1 MEEKVRELQIT
12 ALKNG
17 IVIDHIPSEKVFA
30 IVELLNLKKYNEVV
44 TVAINLKS
52 TSLGK
57 KGIIKIEDKILDES
71 ELNKIALLSD
81 HVTINIIE
89 NYKVV
94 KKIKLAI
101 PNEIVGLMK
110 CGNNK
115 CISNHENI
123 ETKLKAIQDDN
134 NIKLEKMR
142 ETVDE
147 KLHKTLETRLGES
160 FKLVSERL
168 ELVQKGLGE
177 MQTLAT
183 GVGDLKKVLTNVK
196 TKGVLGEYQLEN
208 ILEPYSTAC
217 G

>member
-57 KGIIKIEDKILDES
+57 KGIIKIEDKILDGS
-71 ELNKIALLSD
+71 ELNKIALISD

-115 CISNHENI
+115 CISNHEHV
-123 ETKLKAIQDDN
+123 ETKF
-134 NIKLEKMR
+134 IKHLNE
-142 ETVDE
+142 
-147 KLHKTLETRLGES
+147 
-160 FKLVSERL
+160 
-168 ELVQKGLGE
+168 
-177 MQTLAT
+177 
-183 GVGDLKKVLTNVK
+183 
-196 TKGVLGEYQLEN
+196 EN
-208 ILEPYSTAC
+208 HEIKYKC
-217 G
+217 F

>member
-101 PNEIVGLMK
+101 PNEIVGVMK

-115 CISNHENI
+115 CISN
-123 ETKLKAIQDDN
+123 
-134 NIKLEKMR
+134 
-142 ETVDE
+142 DE
-147 KLHKTLETRLGES
+147 H
-160 FKLVSERL
+160 V
-168 ELVQKGLGE
+168 
-177 MQTLAT
+177 
-183 GVGDLKKVLTNVK
+183 
-196 TKGVLGEYQLEN
+196 
-208 ILEPYSTAC
+208 
-217 G
+217 